1 MSRKLVSLFLALAL
15 VLACVPVLAEGGITV
30 TDMAGREVTLE
41 APADRVVVMM
51 PADAEILYALGVK
64 DTIVG
69 VGSNCVS
76 PPEIEAMP
84 GIDSLTVVDPM
95 YTFNEESVIGLNPQ
109 VVIMTMMAYSEDLV
123 NSLASSGVKVVV
135 TNAQDLEGV
144 YADIALIGKVVGREA
159 EAEALVS
166 QMQQKFADIA
176 AKSMDT
182 GLKLYVDESPLQWGL
197 WSAGK
202 GTYFD
207 DLAEICGLTNI
218 FSDIEGHQSVS
229 EEQVLERNPDIIIS
243 MTMYYGEGELPDEEI
258 KNRAGWENVSAVKIG
273 AVVYDPTNAVALPG
287 PRLTEVADLLLELI
301 SQFEVTEPAA

>member
-1 MSRKLVSLFLALAL
+1 MSKKLVSLFLALAFM
-15 VLACVPVLAEGGITV
+15 LACVPVLAEGGITV
-30 TDMAGREVTLE
+30 TDMAGREVTLD

-51 PADAEILYALGVK
+51 PADAEILYALGMK
-64 DTIVG
+64 DAIVG

-95 YTFNEESVIGLNPQ
+95 YTFNEETVVGLKPQ
-109 VVIMTMMAYSEDLV
+109 VVIMTMMAYSEDTV
-123 NSLASSGVKVVV
+123 NSLESSGVKVVV

-144 YADIALIGKVVGREA
+144 YTDIDLIGKVVGREA
-159 EAEALVS
+159 EAEALVA
-166 QMQQKFADIA
+166 QMKQKFADIA
-176 AKSMDT
+176 AKSVDT

-218 FSDIEGHQSVS
+218 FSDIEGHQNVS

-258 KNRAGWENVSAVKIG
+258 KNRAGWENVSAVKNG

-287 PRLTEVADLLLELI
+287 PRLMEVADLLLELI

>member
-1 MSRKLVSLFLALAL
+1 M
-15 VLACVPVLAEGGITV
+15 
-30 TDMAGREVTLE
+30 
-41 APADRVVVMM
+41 
-51 PADAEILYALGVK
+51 
-64 DTIVG
+64 
-69 VGSNCVS
+69 
-76 PPEIEAMP
+76 
-84 GIDSLTVVDPM
+84 
-95 YTFNEESVIGLNPQ
+95 
-109 VVIMTMMAYSEDLV
+109 
-123 NSLASSGVKVVV
+123 

-144 YADIALIGKVVGREA
+144 YTDIDLVGKVVGREA
-159 EAEALVS
+159 EAETLVA
-166 QMQQKFADIA
+166 QMKQKFADIA
-176 AKSMDT
+176 AKSVDT

-218 FSDIEGHQSVS
+218 FSDIEGHQNVS

-258 KNRAGWENVSAVKIG
+258 KNRAGWENVSAVKNG

-287 PRLTEVADLLLELI
+287 PRLMEVADLLLELI

>member
-1 MSRKLVSLFLALAL
+1 
-15 VLACVPVLAEGGITV
+15 
-30 TDMAGREVTLE
+30 
-41 APADRVVVMM
+41 
-51 PADAEILYALGVK
+51 
-64 DTIVG
+64 
-69 VGSNCVS
+69 
-76 PPEIEAMP
+76 
-84 GIDSLTVVDPM
+84 
-95 YTFNEESVIGLNPQ
+95 
-109 VVIMTMMAYSEDLV
+109 
-123 NSLASSGVKVVV
+123 
-135 TNAQDLEGV
+135 
-144 YADIALIGKVVGREA
+144 
-159 EAEALVS
+159 
-166 QMQQKFADIA
+166 
-176 AKSMDT
+176 MDT

-258 KNRAGWENVSAVKIG
+258 KNRAGWENVSAVKNG

>member
-1 MSRKLVSLFLALAL
+1 MSKKLVSLFLALAFM
-15 VLACVPVLAEGGITV
+15 LACVPVLAEGGITV
-30 TDMAGREVTLE
+30 TDMAGREVTLD

-51 PADAEILYALGVK
+51 PADAEILYALGMK
-64 DTIVG
+64 DAIVG
-69 VGSNCVS
+69 VGNNCVS
-76 PPEIEAMP
+76 QPEIEAMP

-95 YTFNEESVIGLNPQ
+95 YTFNEETVVGLKPQ
-109 VVIMTMMAYSEDLV
+109 VVIMTMMAYSEDTV
-123 NSLASSGVKVVV
+123 NSLESSGVKVVV

-144 YADIALIGKVVGREA
+144 YTDIDLIGKVVGREA
-159 EAEALVS
+159 EAEALVA
-166 QMQQKFADIA
+166 QMKQKFADIA
-176 AKSMDT
+176 AKSVDT

-218 FSDIEGHQSVS
+218 FSDIEGHQNVS

-258 KNRAGWENVSAVKIG
+258 KNRAGWENVSAVKNG

-287 PRLTEVADLLLELI
+287 PRLMEVADLLLELI